1 MKSETT
7 GEKMKVLDLFSGIGG
22 FSLGLEAAGM
32 QTVAFCE
39 REPFCQA
46 VLKKHWPD
54 VPCHNDITTLDGGYY
69 AGRVDVVCGG
79 YPCQPFSV
87 AGKRL
92 GHADERH
99 LWPEMLRIIQ
109 GSKPR
114 WVIAE
119 NVAGHIKLGFD
130 EVASSLENE
139 GFTVWPFVIPACAVD
154 APHKR
159 DRLWIFGYS
168 QHNGSSAAYK
178 PRSTREANDDLSQ
191 GAHEAGEPARSTGVR
206 QGMVANTEGK
216 QGGRLQQSRISSDAP
231 SSSDASDFGDFVCE
245 GGVCAKVQRERT
257 FSREPSGGFTQWAD
271 GWPVSSPRIC
281 GVDDGIPART
291 HRLKALGNA
300 VVPQIPYIIGQAII
314 EYERKLA

>member
-1 MKSETT
+1 
-7 GEKMKVLDLFSGIGG
+7 MKVLDLFSGIGG

-32 QTVAFCE
+32 ETVAFCE

-54 VPCHNDITTLDGGYY
+54 VPCHGDVTTLDGSQY

-87 AGKRL
+87 AGKQL

-119 NVAGHIKLGFD
+119 NVAGHIKLSFD

-159 DRLWIFGYS
+159 DRLWILGYS
-168 QHNGSSAAYK
+168 QHNGSLAAAQ
-178 PRSTREANDDLSQ
+178 PRLS
-191 GAHEAGEPARSTGVR
+191 P
-206 QGMVANTEGK
+206 
-216 QGGRLQQSRISSDAP
+216 DAP
-231 SSSDASDFGDFVCE
+231 TSSDASDSGDFGCE
-245 GGVCAKVQRERT
+245 GGISTTLQRERT
-257 FSREPSGGFTQWAD
+257 FSWEPSGGFTQWAD
-271 GWPVSSPRIC
+271 GWPISSPRIC
-281 GVDDGIPART
+281 GVDDGIPSRT
-291 HRLKALGNA
+291 HRLKALGNS

-314 EYERKLA
+314 EYERKVA